1 MKNTKLQILFFILL
15 SNVLTAQV
23 FQCECEDYGQ
33 FMVTA
38 ESGLVMREQPTT
50 ESEIVTVLEIGTEV
64 AGAIEFGNYNPETIQ
79 EKESGWRKV
88 FYQNHEGYMF
98 DAFLEKVNM
107 PSLLRGSY
115 MEIGE
120 MEVEGNFLG
129 LFGNSDGFGINSFQL
144 KTMEFAENDG
154 FRDFKIVEDDYPLF
168 VFEGLEINDKTFNGI
183 SANNEKLLPG
193 SIQTFYSQGGDYQL
207 ITNGTLVTMEDAE
220 SEFGP
225 SHKIIDYS
233 ITLIKNKDGN
243 RTSQVLFQ
251 NQEVHIWDG
260 YYEGAF
266 YIEFMGDLDG
276 DNALDLILTKY
287 SEGGGET
294 FFMLSSKA
302 DDGYNLKLI
311 QQMYWGCC

>member
-1 MKNTKLQILFFILL
+1 MKNTMFFILSFIL
-15 SNVLTAQV
+15 FSNVLTAQV
-23 FQCECEDYGQ
+23 FKCECEDYGQ
-33 FMVTA
+33 FLVTA
-38 ESGLVMREQPTT
+38 ESGLVMREQPSTD
-50 ESEIVTVLEIGTEV
+50 SELVTILPTGTEV
-64 AGAIEFGNYNPETIQ
+64 AGAIEFGNYNPETI
-79 EKESGWRKV
+79 EGNEAGWRKV

-115 MEIGE
+115 MEMSELDCEENFIG
-120 MEVEGNFLG
+120 LY
-129 LFGNSDGFGINSFQL
+129 GNSDGFGINPFQL

-154 FRDFKIVEDDYPLF
+154 FRDFKIVNEEYPLF
-168 VFEGLEINDKTFNGI
+168 VFDGLEINDKTTNGI
-183 SANNEKLLPG
+183 SANNERLLPG

-233 ITLIKNKDGN
+233 ITLMRTKDGN

-251 NQEVHIWDG
+251 DQEVHIWDG
-260 YYEGAF
+260 YYEGAL

-276 DNALDLILTKY
+276 DDEVDLILTKFG
-287 SEGGGET
+287 ETGGET

-302 DDGYNLKLI
+302 DEGYNVKLI